1 MGIPGSTRWR
11 TAADFVTARC
21 APAAPAVV
29 VLAVFAAVGVAVLD
43 DYGVSVDEPVSRN
56 YAVVAADY
64 VFGDGALLI
73 GDHDLYYGVSFE
85 APLLLAERLLDLTD
99 SRAVHLLRHLLTH
112 LFFLAGGL
120 FCWLLALRLCGDR
133 RLALFALLLYLLH
146 PRLYAH
152 SFFNSKDVP
161 FLAMFTIA
169 LWLVERAFRRDT
181 AAAFALCGVGVG
193 VLVDLRVMGLALFA
207 AVPGLR
213 ALDLLLAGDRA
224 GRRRTLATGAAF
236 VLAAAG
242 TRYAVAPW
250 LWSDPSAIVDA
261 FATQARH
268 PHQLG
273 TLFQGEEVRW
283 PFIPP
288 HYLPAW
294 VAVTTPPAVLLLSL
308 AGAAAVAWRGAF
320 RPRDVLRNTGLRFE
334 WLLLACLTLPPAA
347 VVALQANVYDGWRQM
362 YFLYAPLCLLAVCG
376 LRGLLA
382 AARRPW
388 LRRAAGVLAAAALA
402 GMAVDVARLH
412 PHQAAYFN
420 FLVDRST
427 PERLRTQYEMLYWG
441 AEHLEGLEY
450 LLARHPEA
458 TLAVDGSGSWTLS
471 RAILPAAARDRIVRA
486 REAGRA
492 DFFISTARRPRIP
505 LPPSLGVLYTR
516 RIYGSTVLTVK
527 AVELSRVDGAAAAP
541 ARTAYRAAAAGE
553 PLFRSAAFDLHLD
566 GRTLT
571 WVSASCRPE
580 DTWQTFLLEVVPAD
594 PDDLPRLR
602 RERGWLGRGFRFGQ
616 FGVRFDGRCLAR
628 RILPDFPVRALRVG
642 RWFLEEGKAPRREAT
657 TIDLS
662 RRKPSA
668 GGGGASGR
676 PASRACT
683 TNCGPAGP
691 EPMTARAR

>member
-1 MGIPGSTRWR
+1 MNEPPPPPGWRWR
-11 TAADFVTARC
+11 RALLTPFPGAALLRRGRLAACFTTARS
-21 APAAPAVV
+21 APAAPAAI

-43 DYGVSVDEPVSRN
+43 DYGVSYDEPQSRSN
-56 YAVVAADY
+56 AVVAIDY
-64 VFGDGALLI
+64 VLGDGVLPV
-73 GDHDLYYGVSFE
+73 GGHDRYYGVSFE
-85 APLLLAERLLDLTD
+85 APLLLAERLLGLTD
-99 SRAVHLLRHLLTH
+99 SRAVYLLRHLLTH
-112 LFFLAGGL
+112 LFFLTGGL

-152 SFFNSKDVP
+152 SFFNSKDIP
-161 FLAMFTIA
+161 FLAMFMIA

-213 ALDLLLAGDRA
+213 ALDLLLAQGGA
-224 GRRRTLATGAAF
+224 GRRRALATGTAF

-250 LWSDPSAIVDA
+250 LWSDPSAVVDA

-268 PHQLG
+268 PYVE
-273 TLFQGEEVRW
+273 TFLFQGEEVRW

-288 HYLPAW
+288 HYVPAW
-294 VAVTTPPAVLLLSL
+294 MAVTTPPAALLPAL
-308 AGAAAVAWRGAF
+308 AGAAAVVWRGAA

-347 VVALQANVYDGWRQM
+347 VGALQANVYDGWRHM
-362 YFLYAPLCLLAVCG
+362 YFLYAPLCLLAACG

-382 AARRPW
+382 ATRRPG
-388 LRRAAGVLAAAALA
+388 LRRAAGVLAAAAVA
-402 GMAVDVARLH
+402 GMAVDVVRLH
-412 PHQAAYFN
+412 PHQDAYFN

-427 PERLRTQYEMLYWG
+427 PERLRTQYGMLHSG
-441 AEHLEGLEY
+441 AERLEGLEY
-450 LLARHPEA
+450 LLARYPEA
-458 TLAVDGSGSWTLS
+458 TMVVDGVGLASG
-471 RAILPAAARDRIVRA
+471 AILPAAARNRIVFDSN
-486 REAGRA
+486 EA
-492 DFFISTARRPRIP
+492 DFFIRYASSSRD
-505 LPPSLGVLYTR
+505 LFPPLGVLYAH
-516 RIYGSTVLTVK
+516 RIYGNTVLTVK
-527 AVELSRVDGAAAAP
+527 AVDLSRADEAAAAP
-541 ARTAYRAAAAGE
+541 ARAAYRAAAARE

-580 DTWQTFLLEVVPAD
+580 DTLQRFLLEIVPVD

-602 RERGWLGRGFRFGQ
+602 RERGWLGWAFRFGQ

-642 RWFLEEGKAPRREAT
+642 RWWRDEAGKAPRREAT

-662 RRKPSA
+662 AARR
-668 GGGGASGR
+668 R
-676 PASRACT
+676 
-683 TNCGPAGP
+683 
-691 EPMTARAR
+691 

>member
-1 MGIPGSTRWR
+1 MPLVRRWR
-11 TAADFVTARC
+11 LTPPLGAERLRQGRLAACFATARS

-29 VLAVFAAVGVAVLD
+29 VLAAFATVGVAVLD
-43 DYGVSVDEPVSRN
+43 DYGVSWDEPVERSRGVT
-56 YAVVAADY
+56 AVDY
-64 VFGDGALLI
+64 VFGDGALQT
-73 GDHDLYYGVSFE
+73 DHPHRFYGVSFE
-85 APLLLAERLLDLTD
+85 APLVLAERLLGLTD
-99 SRAVHLLRHLLTH
+99 SRAVYLLRHLLTH
-112 LFFLAGGL
+112 LFFLTGGL

-152 SFFNSKDVP
+152 SFFNPKDIP
-161 FLAMFTIA
+161 FLAMFMIA

-213 ALDLLLAGDRA
+213 ALDLLQAQGGA
-224 GRRRTLATGAAF
+224 GRRRALATGTAF

-242 TRYAVAPW
+242 ARYAVAPW
-250 LWSDPSAIVDA
+250 LWSDPSAVVDA
-261 FATQARH
+261 FAT
-268 PHQLG
+268 LVWYDNLVT

-283 PFIPP
+283 PSIPP
-288 HYLPAW
+288 HYLPTW
-294 VAVTTPPAVLLLSL
+294 MAVTTPPAVLLLTL
-308 AGAAAVAWRGAF
+308 AGAVAVAWRGAA

-347 VVALQANVYDGWRQM
+347 VVALRTNLYDGWRQM
-362 YFLYAPLCLLAVCG
+362 YFLYAPLCLLAACG

-382 AARRPW
+382 IARRPG
-388 LRRAAGVLAAAALA
+388 LRRATGVLAAAAVA
-402 GMAVDVARLH
+402 GMAVDVVRLH

-441 AEHLEGLEY
+441 AERLEGLEV
-450 LLARHPEA
+450 LLARYPDETLVVDA
-458 TLAVDGSGSWTLS
+458 TSIHSW
-471 RAILPAAARDRIVRA
+471 AILPAAARDRIVLA
-486 REAGRA
+486 SDAGRA
-492 DFFISTARRPRIP
+492 VDFFIASARPPRAP
-505 LPPSLGVLYTR
+505 FPPSLGRLYTR

-527 AVELSRVDGAAAAP
+527 AVDLSRVDEA
-541 ARTAYRAAAAGE
+541 TADHYRAVYRAAAAGE

-566 GRTLT
+566 GRMLT

-580 DTWQTFLLEVVPAD
+580 DTWQTFLLEVVPVD
-594 PDDLPRLR
+594 PDDLPRIR
-602 RERGWLGRGFRFGQ
+602 RERGWLGWAFRFGH

-642 RWFLEEGKAPRREAT
+642 RRWRDEAGKAPRREAT

-662 RRKPSA
+662 AARR
-668 GGGGASGR
+668 R
-676 PASRACT
+676 
-683 TNCGPAGP
+683 
-691 EPMTARAR
+691 